1 MEKTQEVYHED
12 VLQQK
17 GSRLSGMPTKRESLS
32 IDAEVE
38 STYTVRYILKHHK
51 VLCWWCFFWAMTA
64 IGWGFD
70 AQVNG
75 AMIGVPA
82 FRQDFG

>member
-12 VLQQK
+12 VSQQK
-17 GSRLSGMPTKRESLS
+17 GSQLSDTPPRRESLTA
-32 IDAEVE
+32 DAETE
-38 STYTVRYILKHHK
+38 SNYTVRYILRHHK
-51 VLCWWCFFWAMTA
+51 GLCWWCFFWAMTS

-82 FRQDFG
+82 FRRDFG